1 MIRSNLCRL
10 NSEKILG
17 SISPSISNALRQF
30 SNQKYESNE
39 MRFNDQQA
47 PYYTAKDI
55 EFCPNRA
62 KDVMQNHVEETSEN
76 TEGDDTSNEI
86 KKTESATFQSDKDHV
101 NIYQS
106 GNSVSLYSVMQS
118 NVPEPYGTKDKA
130 PTHLNMPGSSSS
142 HDSKYL
148 SEKIQST
155 HQSKQ

>member
-1 MIRSNLCRL
+1 MIRSNISRL
-10 NSEKILG
+10 NSLKVFERF
-17 SISPSISNALRQF
+17 SPSF
-30 SNQKYESNE
+30 SHTSRLFSKRNGSDSSHLSEE
-39 MRFNDQQA
+39 QA

-62 KDVMQNHVEETSEN
+62 KEVMQNYVQETSQNASNDESV
-76 TEGDDTSNEI
+76 TEVKKIDT
-86 KKTESATFQSDKDHV
+86 TTFQSDKDHV
-101 NIYQS
+101 DIYQS

-118 NVPEPYGTKDKA
+118 NVPEPFTTKDKA

-142 HDSKYL
+142 QDCKYL